1 MGAYFGI
8 HLKEVVVRRYDSKS
22 RFFASAILVLSLLA
36 ESVIGSSQ
44 LGHMIPIRL
53 LQIPLIWIVA
63 DVLAAEKEPR
73 WWMKISFF
81 IFCSHSLILE
91 AVEKCFFIG
100 LGDTQ
105 TGAVVDFIFAPTITL
120 EIIIVLAF
128 FTKEQNHLVS
138 VKWRQRSINIL
149 YVNSLTNK
157 CFN

>member
-36 ESVIGSSQ
+36 ESVIGSPQ
-44 LGHMIPIRL
+44 HGHMIPIRL

-81 IFCSHSLILE
+81 IYCSHSLILE

-105 TGAVVDFIFAPTITL
+105 TGAVVDFVFAPIITL

-128 FTKEQNHLVS
+128 FLQKN
-138 VKWRQRSINIL
+138 KIIW
-149 YVNSLTNK
+149 SLLNGGRGQ
-157 CFN
+157 